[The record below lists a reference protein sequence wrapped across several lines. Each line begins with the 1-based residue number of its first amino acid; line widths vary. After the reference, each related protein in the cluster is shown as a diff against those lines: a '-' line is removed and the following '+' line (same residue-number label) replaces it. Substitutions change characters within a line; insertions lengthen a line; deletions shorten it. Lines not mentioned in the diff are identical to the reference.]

1 MKLSNREFS
10 FFYDVGLSNSKS
22 VDPHPLLR
30 LGSTTNSSLAS
41 SMNFLL
47 DNLLNNLRITLMSFK
62 K

>member
-30 LGSTTNSSLAS
+30 IGSTNSSLAS
-41 SMNFLL
+41 PMNFLL
-47 DNLLNNLRITLMSFK
+47 DNCLNNFRTTLMSIK